1 MFVFELADCG
11 LDKVLQTQFG
21 KLKQFLWDAAQ
32 NLAHMHMNRV
42 AYCDLKVDNML
53 IVGGRLKF
61 SDFDTSILL
70 DEQPLQII

>member
-1 MFVFELADCG
+1 
-11 LDKVLQTQFG
+11 
-21 KLKQFLWDAAQ
+21 
-32 NLAHMHMNRV
+32 MHMNRV